1 LDKDLVKVW
10 NDDGARKIV
19 KIVMDLIQKHVEV
32 YIDHTS
38 HMTEGVLLTID
49 EGGKPIV
56 EGDLGNDVI
65 DGKDSDGKVDKVD
78 LDDRDK
84 ETDED
89 KGDDDNYDEND
100 SDDEDDLD
108 AKYDTDKLESNI
120 ASEED
125 DDYYALTIA
134 PINGKDISIKP
145 VSKRFQPHEMGR
157 DFNFEVGMEFDSI
170 SQFKAVI
177 KEYANLHGFGVKFK
191 KNDNVRCRVICQDG
205 CQWVAYVSKVGGS
218 TTYSMKT
225 YNEKHTCAR
234 SSGGKL
240 ASSKWIAEKLI
251 EPLKYTPNM
260 SINAVIQKVSERYYV
275 KISSKKAYWARR
287 IAKEKVQGNYAKQYN
302 KLWDYA
308 NEVRRSQP
316 DSMLLLL
323 TEPSAYGSGELFMRF
338 YMCHV
343 VKQGFLQACRP
354 IIGLDD
360 CFLKTPFGGILLVAM
375 GQDPND
381 QYYPLNVVV
390 VESEN
395 KDSWKWFLQNLLN
408 DIGHEKKWVFI
419 LDQQKV

>member
-1 LDKDLVKVW
+1 
-10 NDDGARKIV
+10 
-19 KIVMDLIQKHVEV
+19 
-32 YIDHTS
+32 
-38 HMTEGVLLTID
+38 
-49 EGGKPIV
+49 
-56 EGDLGNDVI
+56 
-65 DGKDSDGKVDKVD
+65 
-78 LDDRDK
+78 
-84 ETDED
+84 
-89 KGDDDNYDEND
+89 
-100 SDDEDDLD
+100 
-108 AKYDTDKLESNI
+108 
-120 ASEED
+120 
-125 DDYYALTIA
+125 
-134 PINGKDISIKP
+134 
-145 VSKRFQPHEMGR
+145 
-157 DFNFEVGMEFDSI
+157 
-170 SQFKAVI
+170 
-177 KEYANLHGFGVKFK
+177 
-191 KNDNVRCRVICQDG
+191 
-205 CQWVAYVSKVGGS
+205 
-218 TTYSMKT
+218 
-225 YNEKHTCAR
+225 
-234 SSGGKL
+234 
-240 ASSKWIAEKLI
+240 
-251 EPLKYTPNM
+251 M
-260 SINAVIQKVSERYYV
+260 SINVVIQKVSESYCV

-408 DIGHEKKWVFI
+408 DIGHEQKWVFI
-419 LDQQKV
+419 SDQQKV